1 MTERITAM
9 GFEEVLIGY
18 SLELCGRATRMMLE
32 ARADSDQPGGGA
44 SDRRRKGG
52 PRRRC
57 GPPPTGAHR
66 PWARPARRR
75 PSLVR
80 PGQGALGAIGGVRRP
95 RDLRPARR
103 ARPDGAQTSRS
114 IPPTP
119 TTSPPPPPGLSSTTD
134 APGTMRPAGGL
145 TPKPVSP
152 GRLRASPNSSA
163 ARGGSTTTT
172 STDSPPRVV

>member
-9 GFEEVLIGY
+9 GFEEVLIGAVRVGD
-18 SLELCGRATRMMLE
+18 SDDAGGEGRLGPAWGWCVGSPKEGRTPSTVRATTNRS
-32 ARADSDQPGGGA
+32 AP
-44 SDRRRKGG
+44 
-52 PRRRC
+52 PV
-57 GPPPTGAHR
+57 GPPGSPPPIPCTPGA
-66 PWARPARRR
+66 
-75 PSLVR
+75 
-80 PGQGALGAIGGVRRP
+80 GALGAIGGVRRP

-119 TTSPPPPPGLSSTTD
+119 TTSPPPAPGPSSTTD

-172 STDSPPRVV
+172 STDSPPRTG